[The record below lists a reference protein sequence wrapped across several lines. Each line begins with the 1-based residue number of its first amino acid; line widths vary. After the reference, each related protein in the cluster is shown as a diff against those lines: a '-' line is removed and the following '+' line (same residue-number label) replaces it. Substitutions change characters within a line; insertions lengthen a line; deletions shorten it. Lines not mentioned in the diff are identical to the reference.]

1 MPRESAKRATG
12 RRPAKTTGQPARA
25 PGPRAPRARSAPG
38 ASADGPAASA
48 VDGVDR
54 APGRGKYDRTAT
66 ADSREK
72 EQLRR
77 LLDAAAHVF
86 AEKGWAGATVEAIVT
101 RAGMSRRTF
110 YEHFDDLRE
119 CLLVLHQKVTKASFR
134 AVESQVQAAAG
145 APLDMLENGVTAL
158 LGGIA
163 AFPHVARV
171 MFREVRAAGPEFEK
185 IHEQMMARFAKL
197 VFDGV
202 ERSYELGVAK
212 IPPDELR
219 VFALVSAMEAVGMRY
234 VMRGEEAKALDAAP
248 VLIDM
253 VQRTFG
259 GAGAST

>member
-1 MPRESAKRATG
+1 MSRESGKRGSARRGAKGGGKPTRT
-12 RRPAKTTGQPARA
+12 
-25 PGPRAPRARSAPG
+25 RARG
-38 ASADGPAASA
+38 AAASEPPPSSA
-48 VDGVDR
+48 ADR
-54 APGRGKYDRTAT
+54 APGRGKYDRSAT
-66 ADSREK
+66 PDVREK
-72 EQLRR
+72 EQQRR

-86 AEKGWAGATVEAIVT
+86 AEKGWAGATVEAIVS

-110 YEHFDDLRE
+110 YEHFADLRE
-119 CLLVLHQKVTKASFR
+119 CLLVLHQKVTKLSFR
-134 AVESQVQAAAG
+134 AVEMQVQAVD
-145 APLDMLENGVTAL
+145 APPHMLENGVTAL

-185 IHEQMMARFAKL
+185 IHEQMMGRFAKL

-202 ERSYELGVAK
+202 QKSYDRGLAK

-234 VMRGEEAKALDAAP
+234 VMRGEEARALEAAP

-259 GAGAST
+259 GG

>member
-1 MPRESAKRATG
+1 MARESAKRATSRRASRATGNRPRSRKPASDPPSDTG
-12 RRPAKTTGQPARA
+12 R
-25 PGPRAPRARSAPG
+25 
-38 ASADGPAASA
+38 
-48 VDGVDR
+48 VDR
-54 APGRGKYDRTAT
+54 APGRGKYDRSAT
-66 ADSREK
+66 ADSRER

-77 LLDAAAHVF
+77 LLDASAHVF

-134 AVESQVQAAAG
+134 AVESQVQAVD
-145 APLDMLENGVTAL
+145 APPEMLRNGITAL

-163 AFPHVARV
+163 MFPHVARV

-185 IHEQMMARFAKL
+185 IHEAMMARFAKL

-202 ERSYELGVAK
+202 QKSYDRGLAK

-219 VFALVSAMEAVGMRY
+219 VFALVSAMEAVGMRF
-234 VMRGEEAKALDAAP
+234 VMRGEESKALEAAP
-248 VLIDM
+248 ILIDM
-253 VQRTFG
+253 VQRTFD
-259 GAGAST
+259 GAVFSSQ

>member
-1 MPRESAKRATG
+1 MAKDAKRA
-12 RRPAKTTGQPARA
+12 
-25 PGPRAPRARSAPG
+25 APRRTAGTRASRGRSAKATPD
-38 ASADGPAASA
+38 S
-48 VDGVDR
+48 GVVK
-54 APGRGKYDRTAT
+54 APGRGKYDRNAT
-66 ADSREK
+66 PDARQKD
-72 EQLRR
+72 QLRR

-86 AEKGWAGATVEAIVT
+86 AEKGWAGATVEAIVS

-110 YEHFDDLRE
+110 YEHFEDLRE

-134 AVESQVQAAAG
+134 AVEAQVQAATET
-145 APLDMLENGVTAL
+145 PQMLENGVTAL

-163 AFPHVARV
+163 MFPHVARV

-202 ERSYELGVAK
+202 QKAHDQGRTSLPA
-212 IPPDELR
+212 DELR

-234 VMRGEEAKALDAAP
+234 VLRGEESRALEAAP

-253 VQRTFG
+253 VQRTF
-259 GAGAST
+259 A